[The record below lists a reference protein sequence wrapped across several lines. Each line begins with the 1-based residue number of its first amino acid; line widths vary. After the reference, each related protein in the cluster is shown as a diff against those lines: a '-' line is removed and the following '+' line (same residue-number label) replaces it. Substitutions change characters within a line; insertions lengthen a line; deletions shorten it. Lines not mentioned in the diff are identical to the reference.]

1 MQTNKKS
8 KNIINIIQSFL
19 ILILVVLIIFMMIQ
33 ISRLQGTARVINY
46 AGLVRGATQ
55 REVKLEITG
64 NQNEELIKYL
74 DDIFLGLRYQ
84 DGHYD
89 LVKLNDEE
97 YLEKLQIQSDYW
109 DKLKKEIE
117 AVRNKGYENTDI
129 VNMSEIYFTMADET
143 VSAAESYSEKIAIK
157 IRTIEFLS
165 ALDMLSLVI
174 LVIMQTLRAM
184 QMAMQN
190 RLLEQKAFIDAHT
203 GLPNKNACK
212 ELIDKKLDE
221 RNIVYKDMVV
231 YDEGT
236 VIKTKYF
243 NIEFFKTTHSIPDSH
258 GLAIETPDG
267 TIVMTGD
274 FKFDMT
280 PIGPMANLHKM
291 ARIGEKGVSVL
302 MSDSTNAMSPGT
314 SLSESVVDENLKEI
328 FSTYT
333 SNRIILATFAS
344 NVYRIKH
351 IIETCKKNNRKIALF
366 GRSMENMVDIALK
379 CGYFEDKSI
388 IITAEEANHLK
399 PGEVCLLC
407 TGSQGEPLAALS
419 RIAAGTHRQISLM
432 PNDIV
437 VFSSSPIPG
446 NTASVSRTI
455 NKLYKKGVK
464 VFTNTMS
471 EIHSSGHAN
480 QEELKLMIRLFKP
493 KYFVPYH
500 GEFRMLKK
508 HTDLG
513 VMCGIPRR
521 NTFVLENGD
530 VLALD
535 KGQLYK
541 DGKVQAGEV
550 YVDGSR
556 IGDVGSAVI
565 KDRILMSTNGILVI
579 IANIDI
585 EHKILLGSPAITT
598 RGYIL
603 VNENTDLIKEIQHNA
618 EIIINKELKKK
629 FFNFNDM
636 KSEIINGLMPILSD
650 KTGRVPIILPI
661 VMGIK
666 THTKEDDNNSK
677 KDVQSKK
684 VINKKEIPNKNK

>member
-1 MQTNKKS
+1 MNTKIIPLGGMGEVGKNMYVVMHNDEIIIVDSGVMFPDDDLLGIDYVIQDYTFLKENES
-8 KNIINIIQSFL
+8 KIKA
-19 ILILVVLIIFMMIQ
+19 LIITHGHEDHIGSIPFL
-33 ISRLQGTARVINY
+33 LQSVTIPKIY
-46 AGLVRGATQ
+46 AP
-55 REVKLEITG
+55 
-64 NQNEELIKYL
+64 
-74 DDIFLGLRYQ
+74 
-84 DGHYD
+84 
-89 LVKLNDEE
+89 
-97 YLEKLQIQSDYW
+97 S
-109 DKLKKEIE
+109 
-117 AVRNKGYENTDI
+117 
-129 VNMSEIYFTMADET
+129 
-143 VSAAESYSEKIAIK
+143 
-157 IRTIEFLS
+157 
-165 ALDMLSLVI
+165 
-174 LVIMQTLRAM
+174 
-184 QMAMQN
+184 
-190 RLLEQKAFIDAHT
+190 
-203 GLPNKNACK
+203 NAK
-212 ELIDKKLDE
+212 ELIDKKLEE
-221 RNIVYKDMVV
+221 RSIVYKDMVI
-231 YDEGT
+231 YDEDT

-243 NIEFFKTTHSIPDSH
+243 NIEFFRTTHSIPDSH
-258 GLAIETPDG
+258 GLAIDTPDG
-267 TIVMTGD
+267 VIVMTGD

-328 FSTYT
+328 FATYT

-446 NTASVSRTI
+446 NTASVSKTI
-455 NKLYKKGVK
+455 NKLYKKGVR
-464 VFTNTMS
+464 VFTNAMS

-480 QEELKLMIRLFKP
+480 QDELKLMIRLFKP

-513 VMCGIPRR
+513 VMCGVPRR

-530 VLALD
+530 VLALE
-535 KGQLYK
+535 KGNLHR

-556 IGDVGSAVI
+556 IGGVGSAVI

-579 IANIDI
+579 IANIDMQK
-585 EHKILLGSPAITT
+585 KILMSSPAITT

-603 VNENTDLIKEIQHNA
+603 VNENTDLIREIQHNA

-629 FFNFNDM
+629 VFNFNDM
-636 KSEIINGLMPILSD
+636 KSEIINGLIPMLSD

-666 THTKEDDNNSK
+666 SDSHQSSLDDSSNTSNESHDVKAKTK
-677 KDVQSKK
+677 
-684 VINKKEIPNKNK
+684 